1 VSPGLFSVLAAAAA
15 VASASSPATS
25 ADGRRAVA
33 VGDLPAVAVSAPAR
47 RIDLG
52 NNGPVDGL
60 AWLSGGRLAV
70 VTAKQAVLHILE
82 PSGYRSAR
90 WELRATAMAVTS
102 TGPFAAVLLAPTEH
116 AGTARL
122 ALLDSRRRDAPPR
135 IVRLSGIRAGG
146 APHRPWT
153 PAVVAVHGGRF
164 LVAGSGRIATVTPAT
179 GAVRMR
185 RVPQLRPS
193 RGVTALA
200 LRAGRTIAFAGPDLL
215 YVDFLR
221 RRVRRIATGVDFMEP
236 WRGGVLT
243 SGYGRATAWDAYGRR
258 TFTRRL
264 RPDEFISPT
273 PDHRRLVLARYTSN
287 GVDLRRTLN
296 P

>member
-1 VSPGLFSVLAAAAA
+1 VLAAAAA
-15 VASASSPATS
+15 VASSGSPAIS

-70 VTAKQAVLHILE
+70 VTAKDAVLHVLE

-90 WELRATAMAVTS
+90 WELSATAVAVTG
-102 TGPFAAVLLAPTEH
+102 TGPFAGVLLAPDGR
-116 AGTARL
+116 AGTARI
-122 ALLDSRRRDAPPR
+122 ALLDSRSNGPPR
-135 IVRLSGIRAGG
+135 IVRLPGIRAGG

-164 LVAGSGRIATVTPAT
+164 LVGGSGRMATVTPAT
-179 GAVRMR
+179 GAVRLR
-185 RVPQLRPS
+185 RVPGLRPS

-200 LRAGRTIAFAGPDLL
+200 LRGGRTIAFAGPDLL

-264 RPDEFISPT
+264 RLDEFISPT
-273 PDHRRLVLARYTSN
+273 PDRRRLVLARYTSN
-287 GVDLRRTLN
+287 GVERRRTLN